1 MSTRSLRFRLIA
13 WYAGLL
19 TAVFLLL
26 GALMFVGLKHYLE
39 ASLADAQERRAQ
51 QIADTLLAN
60 VSQTGEAAV
69 GREINSLY
77 APEIN
82 DRFIRVSRPDG
93 SVLYGSNPPMDQ
105 SFDPTGLPS
114 LSAPPTEGSVRKQRL
129 ADKKTLLIAAL
140 NSPSANGVRYVVEVG
155 APMAPVEAMLHQFL
169 VLLAIGLPVAV
180 LVAIGGGY
188 LLVGRALAPVDQIAR
203 KAEQITQHNL
213 SERLPVARTAEE
225 LERLSLSLNLM
236 IGRLEDALLNSKRFV
251 ADASHELRTPLTAM
265 RAELE
270 SLASDV
276 RLKPELRETLG
287 SLLEEVERL
296 ARIVEQLFALSRLDA
311 GEAQS
316 EWVHFDLAELAVTTA
331 EQMSLLAEDK
341 GITVTCDATQRVMID
356 GDRARLKQ
364 VVVNLL
370 DNAIKYT
377 SAKGEIHLRVAATN
391 GHAVLEVSDN
401 GIGIP
406 PEALPHVF
414 DRFFRVDKART
425 RDPGGAGLGLA
436 IVKSISTAHGA
447 QVEVE
452 SGNGRGCCFRV
463 KFPIARANK
472 LP

>member
-1 MSTRSLRFRLIA
+1 LIA

-19 TAVFLLL
+19 SAVFLLL
-26 GALMFVGLKHYLE
+26 AVLMFLGLTHYLE
-39 ASLADAQERRAQ
+39 ANLAETQVHRAR

-60 VSQTGEAAV
+60 VKQTGEAAV
-69 GREINSLY
+69 GKEIEFLY
-77 APEIN
+77 APEAN
-82 DRFIRVSRPDG
+82 DRFIRVSRQDG
-93 SVLYGSNPPMDQ
+93 SVLYRSNPPTDQ
-105 SFDPTGLPS
+105 SFDTTGLSPLSTTPS
-114 LSAPPTEGSVRKQRL
+114 KESVRRQKL
-129 ADKKTLLIAAL
+129 ADNRSLLIAAL
-140 NSPSANGVRYVVEVG
+140 DSPAVDGVRYIVEVG
-155 APMAPVEAMLHQFL
+155 APMAAVEAMLHQFL

-213 SERLPVARTAEE
+213 SERLPVAHTAEE

-236 IGRLEDALLNSKRFV
+236 IGRLEDALLNSTRFV

-270 SLASDV
+270 SLASDI
-276 RLKPELRETLG
+276 RQKPELRETLG

-296 ARIVEQLFALSRLDA
+296 TRIVEQLFALSRLDA
-311 GEAQS
+311 GEAQT
-316 EWVHFDLAELAVTTA
+316 EWVQFDLAELAVTTA

-341 GITVTCDATQRVMID
+341 GITVTCDAIQRVMID

-377 SAKGEIHLRVAATN
+377 PAKGAIHLGVAAAN
-391 GHAVLEVSDN
+391 GHVVLEVSDN

-406 PEALPHVF
+406 SDALPHVF

-447 QVEVE
+447 QLEVE
-452 SGNGRGCCFRV
+452 SGNGSGSRFRV

-472 LP
+472 FP

>member
-26 GALMFVGLKHYLE
+26 AGLMFVGLKHYLE
-39 ASLADAQERRAQ
+39 TSLAETQERRAQ
-51 QIADTLLAN
+51 QIADTLIAN

-69 GREINSLY
+69 GKEINSLY

-82 DRFIRVSRPDG
+82 DRFIRVSRQDG
-93 SVLYGSNPPMDQ
+93 SVLYVSNPPTDQ
-105 SFDPTGLPS
+105 SFNPAGL
-114 LSAPPTEGSVRKQRL
+114 APVASPPERESMRKERL
-129 ADKKTLLIAAL
+129 ADNKTLLIGAL
-140 NSPSANGVRYVVEVG
+140 NFHTATGVRYLVEVG
-155 APMAPVEAMLHQFL
+155 APMAPVEAMLRQFL

-180 LVAIGGGY
+180 LVAIGVGY

-213 SERLPVARTAEE
+213 SERLPVAHTAEE

-236 IGRLEDALLNSKRFV
+236 IGRLEDAFLNSKRFV

-270 SLASDV
+270 GLASDV
-276 RLKPELRETLG
+276 RQKPELRETLG

-296 ARIVEQLFALSRLDA
+296 TRIVEQLFALSRLDA
-311 GEAQS
+311 GEAQA
-316 EWVHFDLAELAVTTA
+316 EWIQFDLAELAVTTA
-331 EQMSLLAEDK
+331 EQMGLLAEDK
-341 GITVTCDATQRVMID
+341 GISVSCDAVRPVLVD

-377 SAKGEIHLRVAATN
+377 PARGAIHLRVATAN

-406 PEALPHVF
+406 VDALPHVF

-436 IVKSISTAHGA
+436 IIKSISTAHGA

-452 SGNGRGCCFRV
+452 SGNTGGSCFRV
-463 KFPIARANK
+463 RFPIARANK
-472 LP
+472 FP

>member
-19 TAVFLLL
+19 TAMFLLL
-26 GALMFVGLKHYLE
+26 AALMFVGLKHYLE
-39 ASLADAQERRAQ
+39 TSVAEAQERRAQ
-51 QIADTLLAN
+51 QIADTLIADVN
-60 VSQTGEAAV
+60 QTGEAAI
-69 GREINSLY
+69 GKEINSLY

-82 DRFIRVSRPDG
+82 DRFIRVSRQDG
-93 SVLYGSNPPMDQ
+93 SVLYASNPPTDQ

-114 LSAPPTEGSVRKQRL
+114 LSTPPTDESIRKQGL

-140 NSPSANGVRYVVEVG
+140 NSPAANGVRYVVEVG

-169 VLLAIGLPVAV
+169 VLLAIGIPVAM
-180 LVAIGGGY
+180 LVAIGVGY

-213 SERLPVARTAEE
+213 GERLPVAQTAEE

-236 IGRLEDALLNSKRFV
+236 IGRLEDAFLNSKRFV

-270 SLASDV
+270 SLASDL
-276 RLKPELRETLG
+276 RQKPELRETLG

-296 ARIVEQLFALSRLDA
+296 TRIVEQLFALSRLDA

-316 EWVHFDLAELAVTTA
+316 EWVQFDLAELVVTTA
-331 EQMSLLAEDK
+331 GQMSLLAEDK
-341 GITVTCDATQRVMID
+341 GITVTCDAKQRVVVD

-377 SAKGEIHLRVAATN
+377 PANGAIRLRAAAAN

-406 PEALPHVF
+406 KDALPHVF

-452 SGNGRGCCFRV
+452 SGNGSGCCFRV
-463 KFPIARANK
+463 KFPIARPNK